1 MTTRTVKKANIAKRM
16 GRAARKQQFQQ
27 TVKVVDGQ
35 RLAKRPSYF
44 RRYREERSLIRD
56 LAYSAP
62 SLDTGRNNRKALR
75 ALCYT
80 VIPLLSRFLISKDD
94 RKILR
99 RLRDDYLVALNIVHL
114 ETGRKPV
121 TGPGCYFYHQ
131 QTPDSRDTWAG
142 ASPRR
147 QKL

>member
-1 MTTRTVKKANIAKRM
+1 MTTRTVKKAKLAKRV
-16 GRAARKQQFQQ
+16 RQSLKQQFQK
-27 TVKVVDGQ
+27 TVKIVEGE
-35 RLAKRPSYF
+35 RLVKRPSYY
-44 RRYREERSLIRD
+44 RRYRAERSLIRD
-56 LAYSAP
+56 LAFSAP
-62 SLDTGRNNRKALR
+62 SLDTGRDNRKALR

-80 VIPLLSRFLISKDD
+80 VIPLLSRFLIARDD
-94 RKILR
+94 RKILLG
-99 RLRDDYLVALNIVHL
+99 LRADYLTALNIVHL

-131 QTPDSRDTWAG
+131 QISDNQNTWAG